1 MRKSLVALLFAA
13 ALPTLAFGMP
23 GGMHD
28 GPHGGKEPRTCSRSW
43 T

>member
-1 MRKSLVALLFAA
+1 MRKSLVALVFAA
-13 ALPTLAFGMP
+13 ALPTLAFAMP

-28 GPHGGKEPRTCSRSW
+28 GPMAAKEPRTCSRSW